1 MRKLDI
7 EKIKLQIDESEEA
20 FAKDINISLDEL
32 RSYCNGTAQPSAE
45 VNLYM
50 AFCLEKYC
58 PEKLGG

>member
-32 RSYCNGTAQPSAE
+32 RLRFSQRTLDSYPHQQCH
-45 VNLYM
+45 
-50 AFCLEKYC
+50 
-58 PEKLGG
+58 